1 MQLPRM
7 TTRRWMIATAVVAVC
22 FAAAIMVQ
30 RRRESFRQLATGWT
44 YDEALYGTQLGII
57 LPDPTDQN
65 RARVERTQRRVEYA
79 DQLRLKYEHAARYP
93 WLPVEPDRPQPE

>member
-1 MQLPRM
+1 M
-7 TTRRWMIATAVVAVC
+7 TTRHWMIATAVVAM
-22 FAAAIMVQ
+22 FLAAAIMVQ

-44 YDEALYGTQLGII
+44 YYEALYVTQLGRNEGV
-57 LPDPTDQN
+57 PPGQ
-65 RARVERTQRRVEYA
+65 VERIRRRVEYA